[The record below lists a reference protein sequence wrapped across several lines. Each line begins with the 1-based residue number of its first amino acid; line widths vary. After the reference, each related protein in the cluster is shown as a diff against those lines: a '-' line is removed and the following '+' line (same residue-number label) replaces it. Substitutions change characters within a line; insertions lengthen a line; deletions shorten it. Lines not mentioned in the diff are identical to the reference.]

1 MKKKKKK
8 INATDIL
15 STKGIIQIVEFKMF
29 PRISWNKKITYLRGS
44 QPKGLKEGKDGKKA
58 GIAFDVTSN
67 WLVKKQD
74 SLTDSFSA

>member
-29 PRISWNKKITYLRGS
+29 PRIS
-44 QPKGLKEGKDGKKA
+44 
-58 GIAFDVTSN
+58 
-67 WLVKKQD
+67 
-74 SLTDSFSA
+74 